1 MAEALDNQPLS
12 DAQGRAAGNPWR
24 GWVTPLVVL
33 LTGLALTT
41 GGVLIL
47 RNQAKREDQR
57 RFELECEEM
66 WKALEG
72 RLQRFEL
79 KLRGVQEFCAFHL
92 KTKPE
97 EFTKLWE
104 ERIERLNY
112 RNELPGLWELGYA
125 VLEDARSAQLSGKN
139 LDLHLKPD
147 LRLMVQQR
155 ERLAVK
161 PAPTGDNFYDL
172 AHAPTIWR
180 AWQDEE
186 TRATGRVELG
196 RTFKGMPRLGYR
208 LVLPVF
214 DPAHTKM
221 TPQPRGVVFAAFLL
235 DHTVL
240 HQFGDNPRGIE
251 FEVFAGATASPTNQL
266 TGQVVRQSGAA
277 ARSVAADSPDPLR
290 ATLVKSVHGTKWSIA
305 CRNTVLFTRSASDRL
320 LRWMGIAGIA
330 LSLTMCVTVRLQVV
344 RRLEAE
350 AAAQSLAVSENK
362 VRREGE
368 ERERLVRDLHDRTIQ
383 SLLAVNA
390 QLVRCAGLAE
400 APGATALRDEM
411 DTAAADLD
419 AAVNEVREGI
429 LRIGPATEAEVPF
442 REAMTNWLAR
452 LNRGHDASLTFE
464 SDAPLADRLDIH
476 TRTELTAIIREAV
489 SNALRHG
496 HAERVVVSL
505 RMENGQGLLTVHDDG
520 SGFDPS
526 ATGIGGHGL
535 KHLRQRAKDL
545 GGECL
550 VDSRPGGPTTL
561 RVRFATAIGG
571 DSAAHPK
578 AGPTGK

>member
-1 MAEALDNQPLS
+1 MAGEPTS
-12 DAQGRAAGNPWR
+12 RSKGWR
-24 GWVTPLVVL
+24 GWRAPLLVL
-33 LTGLALTT
+33 TLGLALTT
-41 GGVLIL
+41 GGVWTL
-47 RNQAKREDQR
+47 RRQSRVEDQR
-57 RFELECEEM
+57 RFQLECEEM
-66 WKALEG
+66 WKSFEG

-97 EFTKLWE
+97 EFSQLWE

-125 VLEDARSAQLSGKN
+125 VLEDAGSVQLSEKS
-139 LDLHLKPD
+139 LELHLKPD

-161 PAPTGDNFYDL
+161 PAPTGDNFYDM

-208 LVLPVF
+208 LLFPVF
-214 DPAHTKM
+214 DPAHTK
-221 TPQPRGVVFAAFLL
+221 TSPRPRGVVFAAFLL

-240 HQFGDNPRGIE
+240 HHFGDKPRAIE

-266 TGQVVRQSGAA
+266 TGQVVRQSGVT

-290 ATLVKSVHGTKWSIA
+290 FTLVHDIHGAKWSIA
-305 CRNTVLFTRSASDRL
+305 FRNTVLFMRSASDRL
-320 LRWMGIAGIA
+320 VGWMGIAGIA
-330 LSLTMCVTVRLQVV
+330 LSLTMCTAVRLQVV
-344 RRLEAE
+344 RRMEAE
-350 AAAQSLAVSENK
+350 AAAQSLVVSENK

-368 ERERLVRDLHDRTIQ
+368 ERERLVRDLHERTIQ

-400 APGATALRDEM
+400 TPATTALRAEL
-411 DTAAADLD
+411 DTAAGDLE

-442 REAMTNWLAR
+442 HEAITEWLAR
-452 LNRGHDASLTFE
+452 LNRGHGASLAFE
-464 SDAPLADRLDIH
+464 GGASFVDQLNQRIRA
-476 TRTELTAIIREAV
+476 ELTAIIREAV

-505 RMENGQGLLTVHDDG
+505 RPESGQGLLTVQDDG
-520 SGFDPS
+520 SGFDPAS
-526 ATGIGGHGL
+526 VPGGGHGL

-545 GGECL
+545 GGECV

-561 RVRFATAIGG
+561 RVRFAIGG
-571 DSAAHPK
+571 GSGVAITATK
-578 AGPTGK
+578 PTVT

>member
-1 MAEALDNQPLS
+1 MAGALENQASNDSRVGFL
-12 DAQGRAAGNPWR
+12 AACWR
-24 GWVTPLVVL
+24 GWGVPLAVL
-33 LTGLALTT
+33 LAGLALTT
-41 GGVLIL
+41 GGVLTL
-47 RNQAKREDQR
+47 REQAKREDQR
-57 RFELECEEM
+57 RFESESEEM
-66 WKALEG
+66 WKSLEG

-79 KLRGVQEFCAFHL
+79 KLRGVQEFCTFHL
-92 KTKPE
+92 KTKPD
-97 EFTKLWE
+97 EFAKLWE

-125 VLEDARSAQLSGKN
+125 VLEDARSVQLSGKN

-161 PAPTGDNFYDL
+161 PAPTGDNFYDM

-208 LVLPVF
+208 LLLPVF
-214 DPAHTKM
+214 DPAHTKT
-221 TPQPRGVVFAAFLL
+221 TPHPRGVVFAAFLL

-240 HQFGDNPRGIE
+240 HHFGDKPREIE
-251 FEVFAGATASPTNQL
+251 FEVFAGTTASPTNQL

-277 ARSVAADSPDPLR
+277 ARPVAADSPDPLR
-290 ATLVKSVHGTKWSIA
+290 FTQVKDVHGTKWSIA
-305 CRNTVLFTRSASDRL
+305 CRNTVLFPRSASDRL
-320 LRWMGIAGIA
+320 LGGMGIAGLV
-330 LSLTMCVTVRLQVV
+330 LSLTMCVAVRLQVV

-350 AAAQSLAVSENK
+350 AAAQSLAVSESK

-368 ERERLVRDLHDRTIQ
+368 ERERLVRDLHERTIQ

-390 QLVRCAGLAE
+390 QLVRCAGLTELPAT
-400 APGATALRDEM
+400 TALREEL

-442 REAMTNWLAR
+442 REAMTDWLAR
-452 LNRGHDASLTFE
+452 LNRGHGASLTFE

-505 RMENGQGLLTVHDDG
+505 RVENRRGLLVVQDDG
-520 SGFDPS
+520 SGFDPA
-526 ATGIGGHGL
+526 ATGGGGQGL

-545 GGECL
+545 GGEC
-550 VDSRPGGPTTL
+550 VVESRPGGPTTL
-561 RVRFATAIGG
+561 RVRFPAPNELSPPSTV
-571 DSAAHPK
+571 P
-578 AGPTGK
+578 PTRPAN